1 MLRVHRS
8 SSMSLDEVRDSLDG
22 DITLDNSI
30 HTLFILEKQ
39 GYPMMHLLAVM
50 REQNDEYTE
59 TVKRIMEKSQ

>member
-39 GYPMMHLLAVM
+39 GYPMMHLIAVM
-50 REQNDEYTE
+50 REQNNEYAE
-59 TVKRIMEKSQ
+59 TIQKIMEKSQ

>member
-1 MLRVHRS
+1 MT
-8 SSMSLDEVRDSLDG
+8 LDEVRGSLDG

-50 REQNDEYTE
+50 REQNNEHAE
-59 TVKRIMEKSQ
+59 KIKKIMETSQ

>member
-1 MLRVHRS
+1 MLRVHKS

-22 DITLDNSI
+22 DISLDNSI

-50 REQNDEYTE
+50 REQNNDHNE
-59 TVKRIMEKSQ
+59 TIKKIMETSQ

>member
-1 MLRVHRS
+1 MLRVYRP

-39 GYPMMHLLAVM
+39 GYPMMHLVAVM
-50 REQNDEYTE
+50 REQNNEHEE
-59 TVKRIMEKSQ
+59 TIQKIMEKSE

>member
-1 MLRVHRS
+1 MT
-8 SSMSLDEVRDSLDG
+8 LDEVRDSLDG

-50 REQNDEYTE
+50 REQDNEYTE

>member
-1 MLRVHRS
+1 MLRIHRT
-8 SSMSLDEVRDSLDG
+8 SSMTLDEVRDSLDG

-50 REQNDEYTE
+50 REQNNDHNEKLQNILE
-59 TVKRIMEKSQ
+59 TSQ

>member
-22 DITLDNSI
+22 DVTLDNSI

-39 GYPMMHLLAVM
+39 GYPMMHLMAVM
-50 REQNDEYTE
+50 REQANEYAE
-59 TVKRIMEKSQ
+59 TIQKLMEKSQ

>member
-1 MLRVHRS
+1 MLRIHRT
-8 SSMSLDEVRDSLDG
+8 SSMTLDEVRDSLDG

-50 REQNDEYTE
+50 REQNNDHIE
-59 TVKRIMEKSQ
+59 TIKKIMEKSQ